1 MIILD
6 TNVLSALMRN
16 VSDPQIVTWLNQQ
29 PRSSIWTSSVT
40 IFEIELGLQIMPAGK
55 KKTSLSEGFRRVL
68 ERLDHRIAPFDHE
81 AALFG
86 AELASSRQKRGR
98 IVEFRDTMI
107 AGTVLAQRA
116 TLATRNIAHFSDLSI
131 TVINPWHA

>member
-55 KKTSLSEGFRRVL
+55 KKTSLSEDFRRLL

-81 AALFG
+81 AALFA
-86 AELASSRQKRGR
+86 AELAGSRQTRGR
-98 IVEFRDTMI
+98 SVDFRDTMI

-116 TLATRNIAHFSDLSI
+116 TLATGNTAHFSDLSV